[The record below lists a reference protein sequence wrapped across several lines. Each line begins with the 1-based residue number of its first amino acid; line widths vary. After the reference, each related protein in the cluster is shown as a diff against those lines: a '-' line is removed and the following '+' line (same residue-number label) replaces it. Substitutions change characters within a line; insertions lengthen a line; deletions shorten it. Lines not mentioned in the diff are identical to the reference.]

1 MDRTCFVFVDR
12 VFCLITPPKFHM
24 GEKEKNYP
32 IDFPKPCPEIST
44 NKRTWFWVEK
54 LFLSETLRFQ
64 HIH

>member
-1 MDRTCFVFVDR
+1 
-12 VFCLITPPKFHM
+12 M